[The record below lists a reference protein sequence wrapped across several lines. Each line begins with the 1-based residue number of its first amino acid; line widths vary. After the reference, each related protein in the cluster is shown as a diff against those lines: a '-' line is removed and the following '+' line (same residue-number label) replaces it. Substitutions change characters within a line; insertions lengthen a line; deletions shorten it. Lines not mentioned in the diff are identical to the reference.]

1 WLQPIVDTFW
11 EVSYATVVESQVAR
25 LNGGVWALDTVNF
38 AEAVYFYS
46 GECTGGG
53 GGDCAPG
60 DITTFFGGGNQFAG
74 NMFDVTA
81 SGGDDVLI
89 EGFDINMDPGSGLIS
104 VYYKSGSY
112 VGFESNAGAWT
123 LLGSETV
130 NSAGT
135 NNPTPLNVGGL
146 VIPAGET
153 YGIYVTS
160 TDYTSNNFAMNYTN
174 GDNVFSDAY
183 VTIQTGVGK
192 GNPDFTGTTFQSR
205 SWNGTIYYC
214 AGEGGGGGDCVEE
227 NLSEAFLGGYT
238 TSMDQSQRIAADIT
252 VPADVD
258 FVLNRITANI
268 WVNAGGNVT
277 ACEVKIYADAG
288 GLPDTSNVIDTQ
300 SVVPT
305 SFDQIGTQG
314 GFAIHEMILDI
325 SSVTLPGQA
334 GNTTSYWIQ
343 LAVTS
348 TGGSGFWDFD

>member
-1 WLQPIVDTFW
+1 AGAGFW
-11 EVSYATVVESQVAR
+11 FTGPVTGGETLVVE
-25 LNGGVWALDTVNF
+25 LYDNLPNGGGVLLASGSTV
-38 AEAVYFYS
+38 AP
-46 GECTGGG
+46 
-53 GGDCAPG
+53 GGDNWV
-60 DITTFFGGGNQFAG
+60 DVFWTTP
-74 NMFDVTA
+74 A
-81 SGGDDVLI
+81 STTV
-89 EGFDINMDPGSGLIS
+89 GSM
-104 VYYKSGSY
+104 YYLVVSGS
-112 VGFESNAGAWT
+112 V
-123 LLGSETV
+123 
-130 NSAGT
+130 SACMG
-135 NNPTPLNVGGL
+135 
-146 VIPAGET
+146 
-153 YGIYVTS
+153 
-160 TDYTSNNFAMNYTN
+160 
-174 GDNVFSDAY
+174 
-183 VTIQTGVGK
+183 
-192 GNPDFTGTTFQSR
+192 GTTFNSYPGGHLYA
-205 SWNGTIYYC
+205 N
-214 AGEGGGGGDCVEE
+214 AGYGPFPDWDYTFRHYGCDGGGGGGGDCVEE

>member
-1 WLQPIVDTFW
+1 
-11 EVSYATVVESQVAR
+11 
-25 LNGGVWALDTVNF
+25 
-38 AEAVYFYS
+38 
-46 GECTGGG
+46 
-53 GGDCAPG
+53 
-60 DITTFFGGGNQFAG
+60 
-74 NMFDVTA
+74 
-81 SGGDDVLI
+81 
-89 EGFDINMDPGSGLIS
+89 
-104 VYYKSGSY
+104 
-112 VGFESNAGAWT
+112 
-123 LLGSETV
+123 
-130 NSAGT
+130 
-135 NNPTPLNVGGL
+135 
-146 VIPAGET
+146 
-153 YGIYVTS
+153 
-160 TDYTSNNFAMNYTN
+160 
-174 GDNVFSDAY
+174 
-183 VTIQTGVGK
+183 
-192 GNPDFTGTTFQSR
+192 
-205 SWNGTIYYC
+205 
-214 AGEGGGGGDCVEE
+214 
-227 NLSEAFLGGYT
+227 GGYT

-348 TGGSGFWDFD
+348 TGGSGFWDFDTDIMGYDSAFSSDGGTTWNPIPGNEQTYVFEGDCEPIGGGGGDCDETNARIGAITDGLNCSINTSFRAANDITVPADNNFELSEIKANIFSIGDITNVNVHYYENGTGNLPGTLLDSETGLSTTSQTSIGSAFGLDLWEIVVGVSEYTCNGQIGSTTTYWIQLELDNVGSSGAIYWETTIEGSVGYPAALFDGGWMVFDPTYDG